1 MSLDLNE
8 IQTLS
13 REYTETSPKNR
24 VAELDNLQ
32 LFDSP
37 LLAVADA
44 GDPLFM
50 ALKKSSVVGPAHMSP
65 CEWLTEAISVVSY
78 FLPFSDKVRKA
89 NRIPGLPAKEWL
101 YGRIE
106 GEQFNRSLNQYL
118 VQYLMDKG
126 YRALA
131 PGLDPRFK
139 VMNRI
144 SNWSERHVSFIAGLG
159 TFSLSRSLI
168 TQAGSAGRIGSVICN
183 LYLEPT
189 PRQYQS
195 FDEYCTKCGACILRC
210 PPLAITEAG
219 KDNQVCGEY
228 LDRVLNRFK
237 PRYGCGK
244 CQSGVPCEAKIP
256 GL

>member
-1 MSLDLNE
+1 MPIDSTE
-8 IQTLS
+8 IQTLA

-24 VAELDNLQ
+24 VAGLDNLQ

-44 GDPLFM
+44 GDPLFP
-50 ALKKSSVVGPAHMSP
+50 ALKKSSIVGPSHMSP
-65 CEWLTEAISVVSY
+65 SEWLTEATSVVSY

-106 GEQFNRSLNQYL
+106 GEQFNRSLSQYL

-126 YRALA
+126 CRAIA
-131 PGLDPRFK
+131 PGLDRRFK
-139 VMNRI
+139 VINRI

-168 TQAGSAGRIGSVICN
+168 TRCGSAGRIGSVISN
-183 LYLEPT
+183 LHWSRHSVNINHSMNTVQNAALV
-189 PRQYQS
+189 
-195 FDEYCTKCGACILRC
+195 FCGVH
-210 PPLAITEAG
+210 P
-219 KDNQVCGEY
+219 
-228 LDRVLNRFK
+228 
-237 PRYGCGK
+237 
-244 CQSGVPCEAKIP
+244 
-256 GL
+256 

>member
-8 IQTLS
+8 IQILA
-13 REYTETSPKNR
+13 REYIETSPKNR

-50 ALKKSSVVGPAHMSP
+50 ALKESSIVGPSHMSP
-65 CEWLTEAISVVSY
+65 CEWLTEATSVVSY

-89 NRIPGLPAKEWL
+89 NRISGLPAKEWL

-106 GEQFNRSLNQYL
+106 GEQFNRSLSQYL
-118 VQYLMDKG
+118 VQYLVEKG
-126 YRALA
+126 YRAMA
-131 PGLDPRFK
+131 PGLDQRFK
-139 VMNRI
+139 VINRI

-168 TQAGSAGRIGSVICN
+168 TRCGSAGRIGSVICN
-183 LYLEPT
+183 LHLEPT
-189 PRQYQS
+189 ARQYQS

-210 PPLAITEAG
+210 PPLAVTEAG

-256 GL
+256 GF